1 MSTGSAVIAH
11 YTEIGLKGR
20 NRSYF
25 ERILASNI
33 ERSLEGAGSTQTKL
47 IPGRVLIRLPEE
59 ADHNELA
66 SRLTKVFG
74 LSGFS
79 FANELVKPSLEDL
92 AAGAIELGKTQTFES
107 FQVRAR
113 RGHSSFPQTSQTI
126 NEFVGQAV
134 KDASGK
140 RVDLSNADWTC
151 HIELVTDRAYM
162 YSEKHSGPGGLPV
175 GSSGRVMALLSGG
188 IDSPVAGWQI
198 AKRGALVDFVHF
210 HGQPYSDPSSARQ
223 ASRLALHL
231 KPWLIKSKLWMV
243 PFGEIQSEIVTTAP
257 QHLRIVLYRRFMMRI
272 AEALARREGAE
283 ALVTGESLGQV
294 ASQTLPNLTA
304 TDQVVETMPVLRP
317 LVGHDKLE
325 IEAIA
330 KRIGTYEISIAP
342 HQDCCVLF
350 VPRQVTTAAKPSQL
364 AEAEARL
371 DVEGLVEKGVANA
384 AT

>member
-1 MSTGSAVIAH
+1 MGTGSVVIAH

-25 ERILASNI
+25 ERILATNI
-33 ERSLEGAGSTQTKL
+33 QRSLDGAGGVQTKL

-59 ADHNELA
+59 IDKEDIA
-66 SRLTKVFG
+66 SRLNKVFG

-79 FANELVKPSLEDL
+79 FADELIKPSLDTL
-92 AAGAIELGKTQTFES
+92 AAAAVTLATKHTFDS
-107 FQVRAR
+107 FQIRAR
-113 RGHSSFPQTSQTI
+113 RGHSSFPDTSQTI

-140 RVDLSNADWTC
+140 RVDLSNAEWTC
-151 HIELVTDRAYM
+151 YIELVTDRAYL
-162 YSEKHSGPGGLPV
+162 YSERHSGPGGLPV

-198 AKRGALVDFVHF
+198 AKRGAVVDFVHF

-223 ASRLALHL
+223 ASRLARHL
-231 KPWLIKSKLWMV
+231 EPWLIKSKLWMV
-243 PFGEIQSEIVTTAP
+243 PFGEIQAEIVTAAP
-257 QHLRIVLYRRFMMRI
+257 QQLRIVLYRRFMMRI
-272 AEALARREGAE
+272 AEALALREGAG

-330 KRIGTYEISIAP
+330 KRIGTYEISIEP

-350 VPRQVTTAAKPSQL
+350 VPRQVTTAARPSQL

-371 DVEGLVEKGVANA
+371 DVTTLVEKGVANA
-384 AT
+384 ST

>member
-1 MSTGSAVIAH
+1 MGTGSVVIAH

-25 ERILASNI
+25 ERILATNI
-33 ERSLEGAGSTQTKL
+33 QRSLDGAGGVQTKL
-47 IPGRVLIRLPEE
+47 IPGRVLIRLSEE
-59 ADHNELA
+59 VDKGDIA
-66 SRLTKVFG
+66 SRLSKVFG

-79 FANELVKPSLEDL
+79 FALQLTKPSLDDL
-92 AAGAIELGKTQTFES
+92 AAAATALASTQTFDS
-107 FQVRAR
+107 FQIRAR
-113 RGHSSFPQTSQTI
+113 RGHSSFPDTSQTI

-140 RVDLSNADWTC
+140 RVDLSNAEWTC
-151 HIELVTDRAYM
+151 YIELVTDRAYL
-162 YSEKHSGPGGLPV
+162 YSAKHSGPGGLPV
-175 GSSGRVMALLSGG
+175 GSSGRVLALLSGG

-198 AKRGALVDFVHF
+198 AKRGAVVDFVHF

-223 ASRLALHL
+223 AARLERHL
-231 KPWLIKSKLWMV
+231 QPWLIKSKLWMV
-243 PFGEIQSEIVTTAP
+243 PFGEIQAEIVTAAP
-257 QHLRIVLYRRFMMRI
+257 QQLRIVLYRRFMMRI
-272 AEALARREGAE
+272 AEALALREGAG

-330 KRIGTYEISIAP
+330 KRIGTYEISIEP

-350 VPRQVTTAAKPSQL
+350 VPRQVTTAARPSQL

-371 DVEGLVEKGVANA
+371 DVTTLVEKGVANA
-384 AT
+384 ST